1 MKKLWLFFFII
12 GITISVFG
20 QDLVVKRGD
29 ENLQAIKV
37 GDKIWLLRMDG
48 EEYFILQRSSV
59 DSLTKKIAIQKA
71 TIERHEKVLAI
82 NDSLLNK
89 YKNFEQAADMHISN
103 QKKLIATADSLFKGY
118 KSLYS
123 DLKRA
128 VGLSTYS
135 LIPGVGLVHTPGNKW
150 RPVGSIGVG
159 YYNWLAQYQF
169 GKDYYGVL
177 VGFHWSLGF

>member
-89 YKNFEQAADMHISN
+89 YKNFEQAADTHISN
-103 QKKLIATADSLFKGY
+103 QKKLIGG
-118 KSLYS
+118 
-123 DLKRA
+123 KR
-128 VGLSTYS
+128 
-135 LIPGVGLVHTPGNKW
+135 
-150 RPVGSIGVG
+150 
-159 YYNWLAQYQF
+159 
-169 GKDYYGVL
+169 
-177 VGFHWSLGF
+177 

>member
-1 MKKLWLFFFII
+1 MRKLCIVIFII
-12 GITISVFG
+12 SVAISVFG
-20 QDLVVKRGD
+20 QDIVVKRGD

-37 GDKIWLLRMDG
+37 DDKIWLLRMDG
-48 EEYFILQRSSV
+48 EEYFILQRSTV
-59 DSLTKKIAIQKA
+59 DSLTKKIQIQQA
-71 TIERHEKVLAI
+71 TITRHEKVLAI
-82 NDSLLNK
+82 NDTLLNK
-89 YKNFEQAADMHISN
+89 FSNFEQSANTQIST
-103 QKKLIATADSLFKGY
+103 QKKLVATADSLFKGY

-135 LIPGVGLVHTPGNKW
+135 LVPGVGLVHTPANKW

-177 VGFHWSLGF
+177 VGFRWSFGL